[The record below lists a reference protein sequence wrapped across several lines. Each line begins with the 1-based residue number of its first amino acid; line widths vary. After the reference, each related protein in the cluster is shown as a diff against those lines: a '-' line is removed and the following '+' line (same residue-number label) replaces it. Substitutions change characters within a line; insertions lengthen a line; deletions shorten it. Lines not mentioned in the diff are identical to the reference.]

1 MLAGEGVKAIA
12 VMWVMAIIS
21 FILVPLRLYT
31 RIFIVKALGLD
42 DHVFNLG
49 WVFLLLY
56 TIFTTI
62 AGHHGFGQ
70 PITSLSMDEAV
81 QAVYMEMIGQ
91 TFAVLGMAIAKLSL
105 GIFLLRI
112 VVKRWHRVSIW
123 ISMVSLSVVSVM
135 TAIIFWTQR
144 LPSRAIYD
152 PRVPGRTIVSVTPFS
167 VLLGSWCAAVD
178 FYFAILPWI
187 FIWELNMRFKEKM
200 TIAISLSLGFIAGIC
215 GIIRTIELG
224 GLSSANYTEDTV
236 PLIIWSAVELA
247 VTLICVGIPTVR
259 PLYRYIVHG
268 SSVKESHE
276 AYKRQDESGS
286 GSGSGSRNK
295 PTFAMPMRNFARAGR
310 KDELLTTTTTTVDV
324 PDANDSGPDWNSRSY
339 VTGPGQND
347 EESLVATIEE
357 ENSRYMDQ
365 ICVRQEVHVERN

>member
-1 MLAGEGVKAIA
+1 MLAGQGVKAIV
-12 VMWVMAIIS
+12 VMWVMVIIS

-31 RIFIVKALGLD
+31 RVYIVKALGLD

-56 TIFTTI
+56 TVFTTI
-62 AGHHGFGQ
+62 AGKHGFGQ

-81 QAVYMEMIGQ
+81 QAVYMEMVGQ
-91 TFAVLGMAIAKLSL
+91 TFAVLGMAIAKLH
-105 GIFLLRI
+105 
-112 VVKRWHRVSIW
+112 W
-123 ISMVSLSVVSVM
+123 
-135 TAIIFWTQR
+135 R
-144 LPSRAIYD
+144 LPSKAIYD

-247 VTLICVGIPTVR
+247 VTLICVGIPTIR

-276 AYKRQDESGS
+276 VYKRQDESGS
-286 GSGSGSRNK
+286 GSGSRGK

-310 KDELLTTTTTTVDV
+310 KDELLTTTTTTVDI
-324 PDANDSGPDWNSRSY
+324 PDTNDNRPDWNRRSY
-339 VTGPGQND
+339 VTRAGQND
-347 EESLVATIEE
+347 EEALVATIEE
-357 ENSRYMDQ
+357 ENSRYRDH